1 MATWTF
7 QQAEEHFEEMFEAA
21 LTNGPQT
28 ITKDGEAVA
37 VMLSIADYLSHTAP
51 RTRAGA

>member
-28 ITKDGEAVA
+28 ITKDGEAIA
-37 VMLSIADYLSHTAP
+37 VMLSEADYLSLPTP
-51 RTRAGA
+51 RTHAGA